1 MASWVKCAG
10 VDLPGHESS
19 LGLCAFNLA
28 GLFWLSGLV
37 SEGGPHL
44 QAPPSSLRE
53 GRWGAPHLPHWLAS
67 YVIAHVKHQHSSNA
81 GHPDEGPMAHAPISD
96 GYGGPLVLAC

>member
-44 QAPPSSLRE
+44 QAPPSSLRDAPKQDLDVDLPFAQAFLTE
-53 GRWGAPHLPHWLAS
+53 CPWGICPVGRA
-67 YVIAHVKHQHSSNA
+67 
-81 GHPDEGPMAHAPISD
+81 
-96 GYGGPLVLAC
+96 